1 MLFHIYCARG
11 AARRGWALGGELAVE
26 NPSVYTHLTFFFSYA
41 ANNTDTT
48 GFGVIVAIKV
58 MIILIYN

>member
-1 MLFHIYCARG
+1 MGPRWRARCRKSFG
-11 AARRGWALGGELAVE
+11 LH
-26 NPSVYTHLTFFFSYA
+26 PSDFFFFSYA